1 MRGWAQLPSHAAHVC
16 SVSRDYTWPSVCK
29 LCRNFANSY
38 CALLWCLELSKYH
51 LVVRFALHF
60 VSFHPWLKV
69 CVLGLWSEVV
79 TLLDSSASP
88 HLSFPIALSQTS
100 PQSSQR
106 LLSPHF
112 RAIAVLIIFM
122 QLLDIFWSSHI
133 KNILCFLHLR
143 IFWIA
148 LCSGLASEWAEGAV
162 LVRPQTLSDSV
173 WATQRR
179 RGQTFPADWPC
190 PGWSVF
196 WTNVN
201 KDILLGKNKWA
212 LSDHSISPP
221 RDHSEPRNQL
231 IFIQT
236 PSYRIIKS
244 LL

>member
-1 MRGWAQLPSHAAHVC
+1 MRGWAQLPRHAAHVC

-79 TLLDSSASP
+79 TLLDSSASS
-88 HLSFPIALSQTS
+88 HLSFPIADRSEPNITAVFPAP
-100 PQSSQR
+100 PQSSLQGNCSFNYFHAVTR
-106 LLSPHF
+106 HFLIFSHQEYFVLPSPPH
-112 RAIAVLIIFM
+112 I
-122 QLLDIFWSSHI
+122 LDCVMFWPGQ
-133 KNILCFLHLR
+133 
-143 IFWIA
+143 WVGGG
-148 LCSGLASEWAEGAV
+148 CSFG
-162 LVRPQTLSDSV
+162 QTLSDSV

-190 PGWSVF
+190 PGWSLF

-201 KDILLGKNKWA
+201 KDILLGKNKLA
-212 LSDHSISPP
+212 LSDHSISTRSFRAKESTNFYSNPVLS
-221 RDHSEPRNQL
+221 DH
-231 IFIQT
+231 
-236 PSYRIIKS
+236 
-244 LL
+244 